1 MEIDRVTEVV
11 AKCFSKS
18 YGAEVHAALGVLD
31 FDPTSNTKTYIFF
44 MENPTYKELFFGCPD
59 QERKCVLLTLMSKP
73 KNYKVWDL
81 LANFRFAL
89 FCYFVLFWPD
99 SL

>member
-1 MEIDRVTEVV
+1 M

-31 FDPTSNTKTYIFF
+31 FDPTSNTKTYIFL

-59 QERKCVLLTLMSKP
+59 QERKCVLLTLMYRP
-73 KNYKVWDL
+73 KI
-81 LANFRFAL
+81 
-89 FCYFVLFWPD
+89 
-99 SL
+99 